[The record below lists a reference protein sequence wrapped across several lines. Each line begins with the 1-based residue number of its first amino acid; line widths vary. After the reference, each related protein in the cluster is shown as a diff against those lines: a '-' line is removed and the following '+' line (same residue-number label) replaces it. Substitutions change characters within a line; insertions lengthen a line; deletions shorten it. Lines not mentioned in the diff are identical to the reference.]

1 MKLDEFKKALRGRVV
16 ILCHHNADPDALCSA
31 QALKELVET
40 LNPEAEAII
49 MLPAGVS
56 STSRRVMDALGIE
69 AVEDEVDLG
78 DVDALVVVDTSSL
91 AQLASKA
98 EEVASSKAYKVFI
111 DHHTPSREVE
121 EVADIYIVDD
131 SASSASELIYRLYE
145 ALNLKPSE
153 RAARAMLIGIAYDSK
168 HLSIASS
175 ETLRVVSRLLE
186 LGASMEEASRLL
198 TAEMDRSERIARL
211 KAAQRMTLHEV
222 EGWLIAAS
230 HVSSHQASAAR
241 GLLGLGADVAVVAGG
256 TWEDVRVSL
265 RSTERF
271 HGETSIHLG
280 RDIAQP
286 LAEELQGSGGGHATS
301 AGLNLQ
307 GDYEEI
313 LRRCVE
319 LISKRIKEAVGASID
334 DQRCGGRVEDAS

>member
-1 MKLDEFKKALRGRVV
+1 
-16 ILCHHNADPDALCSA
+16 
-31 QALKELVET
+31 
-40 LNPEAEAII
+40 
-49 MLPAGVS
+49 
-56 STSRRVMDALGIE
+56 
-69 AVEDEVDLG
+69 
-78 DVDALVVVDTSSL
+78 
-91 AQLASKA
+91 
-98 EEVASSKAYKVFI
+98 
-111 DHHTPSREVE
+111 
-121 EVADIYIVDD
+121 
-131 SASSASELIYRLYE
+131 
-145 ALNLKPSE
+145 
-153 RAARAMLIGIAYDSK
+153 
-168 HLSIASS
+168 
-175 ETLRVVSRLLE
+175 
-186 LGASMEEASRLL
+186 MEEASRLL

-256 TWEDVRVSL
+256 TWEDVRVSI

-286 LAEELQGSGGGHATS
+286 LAEKLQGSGGGHATS

-307 GDYEEI
+307 GDYEET

-319 LISKRIKEAVGASID
+319 LISKRIKEAVRTSTD
-334 DQRCGGRVEDAS
+334 DQRRGGEVEGAS